1 MLWYYTFPLGEFG
14 IADGPGGITHVFLR
28 EQNLCPGME
37 VGETALIRLAAA
49 QLREYFAGARR
60 GFDLPLAPAGTAF
73 QRSVWAALREI
84 PWGETRSYS
93 EIAGAIDRPRAC
105 RAVGQANHR
114 NPILILIPCHR
125 VIGRDGSLTGYGAGI
140 GMKQR
145 LLELEGFSIP

>member
-1 MLWYYTFPLGEFG
+1 MLWYYDFPPGELG
-14 IADGPGGITHVFLR
+14 IADGPRGISHVFLR
-28 EQNLCPGME
+28 DQNRCSGME
-37 VGETALIRLAAA
+37 EKETPLLRLAAG
-49 QLREYFAGARR
+49 QLQEYFAGVRR
-60 GFDLPLAPAGTAF
+60 EFDLPLAPAGTAF

-93 EIAGAIDRPRAC
+93 EIASAIGHPRAC

-140 GMKQR
+140 GMKR
-145 LLELEGFSIP
+145 SLLELEGIPIP